1 MFLTYEHC
9 PNWLRQYLGRHILA
23 LRQAEVSPLPPLEYI
38 LSAAPRLRTVN
49 TQNNGL
55 LSFCANGSSVL
66 AGAFTDVDRQLAC
79 IVSPSKHT
87 WKLFKSFD

>member
-1 MFLTYEHC
+1 MSTA
-9 PNWLRQYLGRHILA
+9 PTGSDNTSVATLA

-38 LSAAPRLRTVN
+38 RSAAPCLRTVN

-66 AGAFTDVDRQLAC
+66 AEHLLTS
-79 IVSPSKHT
+79 IVN
-87 WKLFKSFD
+87 